1 MLFKKFLNT
10 FFVLII
16 FWGSTNLFAQE
27 REKRVMLVYSKERNN
42 ERIREFHTGF
52 STYHSNNKT
61 NTRISNLFINSEG
74 ERTKSDMIRS
84 IKTAWNAYQNN
95 LPDLIIA
102 TDSEALEVLLSLELS
117 PEQKQKILCIKLLDA
132 DYKPVRGISYLHT
145 SLPIAENIEFG
156 SSLFPDSKNILIIT
170 DNSPYGSL
178 EAEYAKRV
186 IASMPDKE
194 KFHFT
199 FFSPRGDNFE
209 DFTKRINSMP
219 LKSFAI
225 LSSWVMDNKGNYS
238 YNNYLHPFLPK
249 INTIPILGIQN
260 LLTGT
265 GVIGGY
271 SVSSWDHG
279 YKAAEASIKLLENP
293 GIVIND
299 TLKTYQLQLDFNE
312 LKKWNISTK
321 RFSKQATI
329 INKPPSIFDDF
340 RTEVQLF
347 MAFILLLITSFMV
360 FAVYHFRHRNL
371 NKELRRLTSE
381 NISRRELLNNT
392 FSVMEEGVISFAPD
406 LTILYANDA
415 AALLSE
421 TRKTLSGKKFH
432 EVYSTSQPGSSEC
445 VHALLKEALSQK
457 KSLPIPEHTRID
469 YHERESRFIAGN
481 ISPVLNTSGEVS
493 QIVLVMRD
501 VTELYKQKRYLS
513 LAVESAKAF
522 IWFYNTSTKQF
533 TIVEN
538 RENIFKNWNI
548 QFRTHK
554 HFLEYVHPED
564 RDRLSLSYD
573 KLMVSKAKSF
583 SVEYRMA
590 VNNDNSWEWWE
601 RRGVIYSL
609 SSETNKVNDARFLY
623 GMDINIQEIKMRE
636 SELLQAKLKA
646 EESDRL
652 KSSFLSNM
660 SHEIR
665 TPLNGI
671 VGFANLITDNSYTD
685 DEKSEFASII
695 NSNSK
700 SLMTLINDILDIS
713 RIESNSLKFE
723 LSEFDLASQIIE
735 ITETSKLSIKEGIE
749 IITEIPESPKIVYS
763 DSVRNRQVI
772 TNLLNNS
779 IKFTESGSITVGF
792 LCNINE
798 VEIFVRD
805 TGKGIPANAI
815 EKVFSRF
822 YKTDEFAPGT
832 GLGLPICKAIVEK
845 LGGRISITSTEGEGT
860 RVCFT
865 IPADINI
872 NKIPAEKPEP
882 ASSPVETPYDPAERK
897 RVLIAEDLDSNFM
910 LIDILLSKRY
920 DIARAVNGKEAT
932 EIFQTFN
939 PDIILLDIK
948 MPVMNG
954 LEATRYIRGKN
965 SSIPIIALTANAF
978 ESDQLEAKSAGCN
991 DVLTKPVKASMLLNS
1006 IERYTN
1012 LNN

>member
-1 MLFKKFLNT
+1 MVLKKFLNI

-16 FWGSTNLFAQE
+16 SWGSTNLFAQE

-42 ERIREFHTGF
+42 ERIREFQTGF

-61 NTRISNLFINSEG
+61 NIRISNLYINSEG
-74 ERTKSDMIRS
+74 DRTKSDMIRS
-84 IKTAWNAYQNN
+84 IKIAWSAYKNN
-95 LPDLIIA
+95 LPDLVIA
-102 TDSEALEVLLSLELS
+102 TDTEALEVLLSLDIP
-117 PEQKQKILCIKLLDA
+117 PEQRQKILCVKLLNA
-132 DYKPVRGISYLHT
+132 DIKPIIGVSYLYTTLPVR
-145 SLPIAENIEFG
+145 ENIELG
-156 SSLFPDSKNILIIT
+156 STLFPDFKNILIIT

-186 IASMPDKE
+186 IATMPDRD
-194 KFHFT
+194 KFKFT
-199 FFSPRGDNFE
+199 FFSPRGENFE
-209 DFTKRINSMP
+209 DFTKKINSMP
-219 LKSFAI
+219 LKSFVI

-238 YNNYLHPFLPK
+238 YNNYLHPLLSK
-249 INTIPILGIQN
+249 INTIPVLGIQN

-271 SVSSWDHG
+271 SVSSWNHG
-279 YKAAEASIKLLENP
+279 YKTAEASIKLLENP
-293 GIVIND
+293 GMVIND
-299 TLKTYQLQLDFNE
+299 TLDTYQLQLDFNE

-321 RFSKQATI
+321 RFSKQALI
-329 INKPPSIFDDF
+329 INKPPSIYDDF
-340 RTEVQLF
+340 KTEVQLF

-360 FAVYHFRHRNL
+360 FAVYHFRHRKL
-371 NKELRRLTSE
+371 NKELIRLTSE

-415 AALLSE
+415 ASLLSE
-421 TRKTLSGKKFH
+421 TRKNLTGKKFND
-432 EVYSTSQPGSSEC
+432 VYTTSQPESSESI
-445 VHALLKEALSQK
+445 HALLKEAVSNR
-457 KSLPIPEHTRID
+457 KSVPIPEHTRID
-469 YHERESRFIAGN
+469 YHEKESRFIAGN
-481 ISPVLNTSGEVS
+481 ISPVLNTGGEVS
-493 QIVLVMRD
+493 QVVLVMRD
-501 VTELYKQKRYLS
+501 ITELYKQKRYLS

-522 IWFYNTSTKQF
+522 IWFFNTSTKQF

-538 RENIFKNWNI
+538 KENVFINWNI

-554 HFLEYVHPED
+554 NFLKYVHPDD
-564 RDRLSLSYD
+564 RERLSLSYD

-583 SVEYRMA
+583 TVEYRMS
-590 VNNDNSWEWWE
+590 VNNDDSWEWWE

-609 SSETNKVNDARFLY
+609 PYDTNMTNDTRFLY

-671 VGFANLITDNSYTD
+671 VGFANLITDNTYTEE
-685 DEKSEFASII
+685 EKSEFASII

-723 LSEFDLASQIIE
+723 LSEYDLSAQIIE
-735 ITETSKLSIKEGIE
+735 ITETSRLSIKEGVE
-749 IITEIPESPKIVYS
+749 IVTDIPESPKIVYS
-763 DSVRNRQVI
+763 DPVRNRQVI
-772 TNLLNNS
+772 TNLINNA
-779 IKFTESGSITVGF
+779 IKFTDTGTITAGF
-792 LCNINE
+792 ICNPNYI
-798 VEIFVRD
+798 EIFVKD
-805 TGKGIPANAI
+805 TGKGIPSNAI

-845 LGGRISITSTEGEGT
+845 LRGKISITSKVGEGT
-860 RVCFT
+860 CVCFT
-865 IPADINI
+865 IPADLKSI
-872 NKIPAEKPEP
+872 KISDEKPEP
-882 ASSPVETPYDPAERK
+882 ESAQSEISSGSADKK

-910 LIDILLSKRY
+910 LIDIILSKRY
-920 DIARAVNGKEAT
+920 DIARALNGKEAV
-932 EIFQTFN
+932 EIFQTFK
-939 PDIILLDIK
+939 PDIILMDIK

-954 LEATRYIRGKN
+954 LEATRYIREKEK
-965 SSIPIIALTANAF
+965 IVPIIALTANAF
-978 ESDQLEAKSAGCN
+978 ESDQLEAKAAGCN
-991 DVLTKPVKASMLLNS
+991 DVLTKPVKATMLLNS
-1006 IERYTN
+1006 IDRYIN
-1012 LNN
+1012 LNK